1 MYEYIRYPVFMLS
14 KSVKNLISVGGVENI
29 CHQLTPI
36 CLNFKVQVEYKS
48 RISWKSMNT
57 NGRYTCVLY

>member
-29 CHQLTPI
+29 CHQI
-36 CLNFKVQVEYKS
+36 NADMFKFQS
-48 RISWKSMNT
+48 A
-57 NGRYTCVLY
+57 G

>member
-14 KSVKNLISVGGVENI
+14 ESVKNLISVGGVENI

-36 CLNFKVQVEYKS
+36 FLNSKLRLNINQVY
-48 RISWKSMNT
+48 
-57 NGRYTCVLY
+57 NGRV